1 MAYMVECC
9 NALAIVLEQPCLGAT
24 NVGGRGNILVGALLK
39 KVATKVLWVKHDWR
53 FTF

>member
-9 NALAIVLEQPCLGAT
+9 NALTIVLEQLYLGTAD
-24 NVGGRGNILVGALLK
+24 VGGQGNILVGTLLK